1 MVIQNLKQE
10 EFVVWRRQ
18 YRSEDLALLLYQEIE
33 KNQMQE
39 RRHNDFVSSEQRR
52 HQLLRNDLI
61 NYYRRRI
68 RKLKEKFK

>member
-1 MVIQNLKQE
+1 MVIQTLTQE
-10 EFVVWRRQ
+10 EFVTWRRQ
-18 YRSEDLALLLYQEIE
+18 YRSEDLALLLYQAIE

-39 RRHNDFVSSEQRR
+39 RRHNDIVASEQRR